1 MNGLAWLVRGWRA
14 WRRRRY
20 ELGLLASMD
29 AAQLRDIGV
38 TRADALEELAR
49 PWWRRNTRG

>member
-1 MNGLAWLVRGWRA
+1 MNGLAWLVRTWRA

-20 ELGLLASMD
+20 ELELLAGMD
-29 AAQLRDIGV
+29 AAQLQDIGI